1 MKGKLGLHTAHA
13 YGGTK
18 FAVEKAKD
26 MNYKLSI
33 TGHSLGAYLAELSI
47 YYCHMDLN
55 FKNVKGVTFD
65 GPGSLD
71 MMKQLSLNI
80 IQGGDKINQNHFDP
94 KELDIVRYTAGPN
107 MVNCANKHIGKSYR
121 LFPKTNEM
129 KI

>member
-1 MKGKLGLHTAHA
+1 MKGQLGLHTAHS

-18 FAVEKAKD
+18 IAVEKAKD

-65 GPGSLD
+65 GPGSLE
-71 MMKQLSLNI
+71 MMKQLSSNL
-80 IQGGDKINQNHFDP
+80 
-94 KELDIVRYTAGPN
+94 V
-107 MVNCANKHIGKSYR
+107 
-121 LFPKTNEM
+121 
-129 KI
+129 